1 MTLRRRIVFAALLLL
16 VTLGTRLSHLDIVW
30 VEEAYPAAA
39 AIQMSEHGKAIYQDF
54 FFDKPPGAA
63 YFYRLFGAYP
73 GWPLRI
79 AGAIFVLACAALAF
93 AGAHR
98 LWGKEAEA
106 WTAAGFTVFFLAFDH
121 PAAVMAIAPDL
132 LMILP
137 HLAALYLVARK
148 NPGWAG
154 VACGVAFWINPKAAF
169 IGVACLLWSR
179 SPRFVA
185 TATATSVLL
194 LAPVWQGWWEQVVVW
209 GRAYSAD
216 PPTATPV
223 WDGIRHT
230 GSWIWFHLT
239 LVIGSLLA
247 AWKDDRERRWLWIVM
262 SGCNLAAA
270 GLGMRFYPRYYFQL
284 LPLLVLL
291 AARGLWV
298 APRLVRCVM
307 LGLLLIPAV
316 RFGRQYPVLAMD
328 LIQKRPHQWNQ
339 LALAEDSREAAA
351 QVQRIA
357 TTGDTLFVW
366 GYRPDILMRTRMPLG
381 APYLDSQPLNGVL
394 ADRHL
399 VSSKPSLP
407 ARGTASQEIRSTFV
421 VDGLGLLNP
430 SLAFSPAERYREV
443 GRTRY
448 SILYRAAEPR
458 IQ

>member
-16 VTLGTRLSHLDIVW
+16 VTLGTRLCHLDIVW

-39 AIQMSEHGKAIYQDF
+39 AIQMSEHGKAIYRDF

-63 YFYRLFGAYP
+63 YFYQLFGGFS

-79 AGAIFVLACAALAF
+79 AGTLLVLFCAALAF
-93 AGAHR
+93 LGARR
-98 LWGKEAEA
+98 LWGGEAEA
-106 WTAAGFTVFFLAFDH
+106 WTAAAFTVFFLSFDH

-132 LMILP
+132 LMVLP
-137 HLAALYLVARK
+137 HFAALWLVARG

-154 VACGVAFWINPKAAF
+154 VACGIAFWINPKAALA
-169 IGVACLLWSR
+169 GAACLVWSR
-179 SPRFVA
+179 SPRFVFTAAA
-185 TATATSVLL
+185 TGVLL

-209 GRAYSAD
+209 GRIYSAD
-216 PPTATPV
+216 PPSAAPL
-223 WDGIRHT
+223 WEGIRQT

-239 LVIGSLLA
+239 LVAGSCFA
-247 AWKDDRERRWLWIVM
+247 AWKNDRTRRWMWIAMAV
-262 SGCNLAAA
+262 CNVAAV

-284 LPLLVLL
+284 LPLLALL

-298 APRLVRCVM
+298 APAVARCVL

-316 RFGRQYPVLAMD
+316 RFGRQYPALAMD
-328 LIQKRPHQWNQ
+328 LMQHRPHQWNQ
-339 LALAEDSREAAA
+339 LALADDSRDAAD
-351 QVQRIA
+351 QVRRLA
-357 TTGDTLFVW
+357 TAGDTLFVW

-399 VSSKPSLP
+399 VSSKPSLAP
-407 ARGTASQEIRSTFV
+407 RGTAEEIRATFV

-430 SLAFSPAERYREV
+430 SLAFAPGDRYREV